1 MNAESNVHYLDE
13 TPAQVAHERLRQA
26 ARNGY
31 DRGFE
36 AGERAG
42 NLGRDRAGLLN
53 VDGRYLEFCVRKERE
68 FRRHGMTEAADAY
81 KACAESSAYNI
92 KAAAD
97 SLRKSCLVP
106 ITVLGRAPGRRRAAR
121 IGGV

>member
-42 NLGRDRAGLLN
+42 NLGRDRAFDCGVGVGAICGFALGIVFTVFLGPT
-53 VDGRYLEFCVRKERE
+53 V
-68 FRRHGMTEAADAY
+68 AA
-81 KACAESSAYNI
+81 
-92 KAAAD
+92 
-97 SLRKSCLVP
+97 
-106 ITVLGRAPGRRRAAR
+106 VLS
-121 IGGV
+121 